1 MQSPLGKVKKQKV
14 PDSHKF
20 TSDFD
25 SVILIVIWNSLGFF
39 FVDFI
44 MIYMISQVWE
54 GPGLAIGL
62 FPSFLTLG
70 GLISSLFIGYLTD
83 RVSKQKLVMLG
94 SFGRGLS
101 YFGLYT
107 SIIVQSLTGIYIS
120 SFLLGLGAMLFW
132 VPLDTLISEKS
143 SKHHRSSAFGRR
155 RLALGIGQ
163 IIGTVI
169 GFTIFGLAN
178 FLRPNNLYLT
188 FSAIPIFGV
197 ANFYAGVRFALSVDE
212 NEKFQYHIESS
223 NTSEG
228 GFELDTQQNAP
239 SVNSRKLYITG
250 IISLF
255 LALILGAI
263 NIGIYRPFI
272 LPIVFQNLDEPA
284 TLIPWFYLPAT
295 VVGTVIAPKLGNI
308 ADKINTYITISVT
321 SIIGGIITW
330 IIVFFTTNIWIFSL
344 LLILDNTIMLTSGFV
359 FINFL
364 SRISIKHRG
373 KIFGLITSFD
383 SIGMIIGPIL
393 GGLVYDI
400 SYTTPFII
408 SILVEWTLI
417 PFFIIGIRFLNPRVV
432 ETLEDKMSK

>member
-1 MQSPLGKVKKQKV
+1 MQTPLKKLKKQDI
-14 PDSHKF
+14 PHSHKF
-20 TSDFD
+20 TSDFN

-39 FVDFI
+39 FVDYI
-44 MIYMISQVWE
+44 MVYMISQVWE

-62 FPSFLTLG
+62 FPSFLTFG

-83 RVSKQKLVMLG
+83 RVSKQKLVMIG

-107 SIIVQSLTGIYIS
+107 SIIVQSLIGIYIS

-132 VPLDTLISEKS
+132 VPLDTIISEKS
-143 SKHHRSSAFGRR
+143 SKHHRSYAFGRR
-155 RLALGIGQ
+155 RFALGIGQ
-163 IIGTVI
+163 VIGTIV
-169 GFTIFGLAN
+169 GFSIFGLTN
-178 FLRPNNLYLT
+178 FFTPDNRFLI

-197 ANFYAGVRFALSVDE
+197 ANFYAGIRFALKVDE
-212 NEKFQYHIESS
+212 NEKFQYPKDDINENNETYDLDIEKSISS
-223 NTSEG
+223 ERSG
-228 GFELDTQQNAP
+228 
-239 SVNSRKLYITG
+239 RIYIIG

-263 NIGIYRPFI
+263 NVGIYRPFI
-272 LPIVFQNLDEPA
+272 LPIVFRNLTEPP
-284 TLIPWFYLPAT
+284 TVISWFYLPAT
-295 VVGTVIAPKLGNI
+295 VVGTLIAPKLGNF
-308 ADKINTYITISVT
+308 ADKINTYLAISIT

-383 SIGMIIGPIL
+383 SVGMIIGPIL

-408 SILVEWTLI
+408 SILVEWALI
-417 PFFIIGIRFLNPRVV
+417 PFFIFGIWFLNPQVV
-432 ETLEDKMSK
+432 ESLEDMVNK

>member
-1 MQSPLGKVKKQKV
+1 MKKPKV
-14 PDSHKF
+14 PHNHKF

-39 FVDFI
+39 FVDYI
-44 MIYMISQVWE
+44 MVYLISQVWE
-54 GPGLAIGL
+54 EPGLAIGL
-62 FPSFLTLG
+62 FPSFLTFG
-70 GLISSLFIGYLTD
+70 SLISSLFIGYLTD

-101 YFGLYT
+101 YFGLYA
-107 SIIVQSLTGIYIS
+107 SIIIQSLFGIYIS

-143 SKHHRSSAFGRR
+143 SKHHRSSAFARR

-163 IIGTVI
+163 IIGTIV
-169 GFTIFGLAN
+169 GFTIYGLTSYFTPENA
-178 FLRPNNLYLT
+178 FLT

-197 ANFYAGVRFALSVDE
+197 ANFYAGIRFALSVDE
-212 NEKFQYHIESS
+212 SEVFQYPM
-223 NTSEG
+223 
-228 GFELDTQQNAP
+228 DTDNVSDSKFDLSKQQNF
-239 SVNSRKLYITG
+239 SNERISSLYMVG
-250 IISLF
+250 IVSLF

-263 NIGIYRPFI
+263 NVGIYRPFI
-272 LPIVFQNLDEPA
+272 LPIVFQNLNEPP
-284 TLIPWFYLPAT
+284 TLISWFYLPAT
-295 VVGTVIAPKLGNI
+295 VIGTVIAPKLGKI
-308 ADKINTYITISVT
+308 ADKVNTYIAISVT

-330 IIVFFTTNIWIFSL
+330 IIVFFTTNIWIFSFL
-344 LLILDNTIMLTSGFV
+344 LVLDNTIMLTSGFV

-400 SYTTPFII
+400 NYTTPFII
-408 SILVEWTLI
+408 SILVEWALI
-417 PFFIIGIRFLNPRVV
+417 PFFIVGIRYLNPRVV
-432 ETLEDKMSK
+432 ESLEDKISK